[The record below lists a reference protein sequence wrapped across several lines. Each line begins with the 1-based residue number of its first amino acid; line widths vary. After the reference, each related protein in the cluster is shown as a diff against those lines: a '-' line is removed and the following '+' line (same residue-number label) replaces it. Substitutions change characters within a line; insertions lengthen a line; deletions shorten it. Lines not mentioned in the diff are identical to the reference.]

1 MRLSESKRPVLVFGA
16 GIQGCRSEARQ
27 LADLLGIPVATTW
40 GACDTLPYSHPLN
53 IGGFGTHGTRAA
65 NFTVQNADYL
75 LCIGTRLDT
84 KATGTPAQSFA
95 RAAHIVMVDI
105 DRAEIAK
112 MEKCG
117 VKVEGVQ
124 MDARYYIRTLIDALL
139 ETGSHPQPNG
149 WLERCQDWKR
159 RYPPVVPPII
169 KEISALATSEDIIVS
184 DTGCAVAWMMQGFE
198 FKDGQRFLHPFNN
211 TPMGY
216 GLPGAIG
223 AYYATGRRVIVVT
236 GDGSIMMSIGELATI
251 GQKKLPIV
259 IHLLNNHAHAMCAQS
274 EREWFNGK
282 YASTTPDS
290 GLSFPD
296 FYRMAAAFDVDLT
309 VHEIDPETA
318 VSPKVKS
325 GDANEN
331 GQPYL
336 SRDELS
342 REMLIPLWNTTQ

>member
-1 MRLSESKRPVLVFGA
+1 M
-16 GIQGCRSEARQ
+16 
-27 LADLLGIPVATTW
+27 IPVATTW
-40 GACDTLPYSHPLN
+40 GACDLLRYSHPLN

-65 NFTVQNADYL
+65 NFCVQNADYL

-117 VKVEGVQ
+117 VKVQGVHA
-124 MDARYYIRTLIDALL
+124 DARTFFEAGANVTQDCS
-139 ETGSHPQPNG
+139 E
-149 WLERCQDWKR
+149 WLARCQDWKR
-159 RYPPVVPPII
+159 RYLPVVPQII
-169 KEISALATSEDIIVS
+169 KEISALAKPDDIIVS

-223 AYYATGRRVIVVT
+223 AHYATGKRVILVT

-251 GQKKLPIV
+251 AARNLPIK
-259 IHLLNNHAHAMCAQS
+259 IFLLDNKGHAMCRQTQ
-274 EREWFNGK
+274 REWMGAT
-282 YASTTPDS
+282 YPSTS
-290 GLSFPD
+290 IEGGLSFPNWISIAQGFKLD
-296 FYRMAAAFDVDLT
+296 YAFTPSPVYPRTIDAVSSMMATQQPCLVPID
-309 VHEIDPETA
+309 IDPDA
-318 VSPKVKS
+318 DVIPKTKA
-325 GDANEN
+325 GFPNED
-331 GQPYL
+331 GAPYL
-336 SRDELS
+336 SREELR
-342 REMLIPLWNTTQ
+342 REMLIPLWDDREAA

>member
-1 MRLSESKRPVLVFGA
+1 MQLSEAKRPVLVFGA
-16 GIQGCRSEARQ
+16 GIQGCRQEARE
-27 LADLLGIPVATTW
+27 LTELLQIPFVWTW
-40 GACDTLPYSHPLN
+40 GACDLYPFSHPLN

-65 NFTVQNADYL
+65 NFCVQNADYL

-84 KATGTPAQSFA
+84 KATGTPSASFA

-117 VKVEGVQ
+117 VKVEGVHE
-124 MDARYYIRTLIDALL
+124 DAASYMSAKNWMLWPPNWKWDA
-139 ETGSHPQPNG
+139 S
-149 WLERCQDWKR
+149 WLAKCQDWKR
-159 RYPPVVPPII
+159 RYPPIVPDVIHA
-169 KEISALATSEDIIVS
+169 ISDHAQPDDVIVS
-184 DTGCAVAWMMQGFE
+184 DTGCALAWMMQGFK
-198 FKDGQRFLHPFNN
+198 FKEGQRFLHPFNN

-223 AYYATGRRVIVVT
+223 AHYATGKRVIAVC

-251 GQKKLPIV
+251 AQRKLPIK
-259 IHLLNNHAHAMCAQS
+259 IYLLDNKSHAMCAQS
-274 EREWFNGK
+274 EREWFGGK
-282 YASTTPDS
+282 YAATTVNS

-296 FYRMAAAFDVDLT
+296 FRAVLSAFEVDYEI
-309 VHEIDPETA
+309 HDIDPATG
-318 VSPKVKS
+318 VNPKVKS

-336 SRDELS
+336 SAEELKI
-342 REMLIPLWNTTQ
+342 EMIISIYEN